1 MKLPAVAALAA
12 AVAFCAGD
20 PQGVQHWKSGDL
32 KMFTKTLAPK
42 VNAQKFV
49 TQRLAE
55 NGNHYYLMVHREGT
69 GDAELHEKD
78 ADIMIVQTGEG
89 TLVWGGKMTDAK
101 TTAPNEQRGPG
112 ISGGTEQPLAPG
124 DVVEMPAKVPHWV
137 KVAPGKQI
145 TYLVVKVTQ

>member
-12 AVAFCAGD
+12 LFAFAAAD
-20 PQGVQHWKSGDL
+20 PQGFHYFKSADL

-42 VNAQKFV
+42 VDAKKFV
-49 TQRLAE
+49 TQRLGD

-69 GDAELHEKD
+69 GDAELHETQ

-89 TLVWGGKMTDAK
+89 TLVYGGQMVDPK

-112 ISGGTEQPLAPG
+112 ISGGMEKPLAPG
-124 DVVEMPAKVPHWV
+124 DIVEMPAKVPHWV
-137 KVAPGKQI
+137 KVPPGRQI